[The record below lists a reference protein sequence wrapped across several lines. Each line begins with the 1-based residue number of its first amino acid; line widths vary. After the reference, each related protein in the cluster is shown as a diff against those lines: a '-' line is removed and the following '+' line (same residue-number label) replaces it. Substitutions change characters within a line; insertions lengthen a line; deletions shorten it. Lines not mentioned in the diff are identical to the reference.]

1 MNVAVVVLAELL
13 SVLTTVPETALLE
26 LSTKVKVLVVMVE
39 LSINSE
45 KVADMAETTVVALS
59 AGEVE
64 ATVGA
69 VVSTVNE
76 VIVMVFPVFPTTSVT
91 VTVQSE

>member
-45 KVADMAETTVVALS
+45 KVADMVETTVVALS

-76 VIVMVFPVFPTTSVT
+76 VIVMVFPVFPARSWIEI
-91 VTVQSE
+91 VQSE

>member
-1 MNVAVVVLAELL
+1 
-13 SVLTTVPETALLE
+13 
-26 LSTKVKVLVVMVE
+26 MV
-39 LSINSE
+39 
-45 KVADMAETTVVALS
+45 ETTVVALS

-76 VIVMVFPVFPTTSVT
+76 VIVMVFPVFPATSVT